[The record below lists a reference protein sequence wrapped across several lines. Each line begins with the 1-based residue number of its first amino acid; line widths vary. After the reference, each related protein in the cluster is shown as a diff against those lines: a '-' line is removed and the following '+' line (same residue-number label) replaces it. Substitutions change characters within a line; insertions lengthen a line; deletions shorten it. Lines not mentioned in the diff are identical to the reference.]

1 MRSWGGILVY
11 GLPSTVPFPCV
22 GSRVSYSY
30 KGTPTGHQRE
40 TDGTPAGARDTG
52 KPGWELMECSLQPHS
67 TSDGVSVLATMPPT
81 PPTSIDQVAKPISID
96 QMVKTTALT
105 TWSSL
110 GPILKDNGRASPFC
124 RRIASLKI
132 IGASELVVVVGG
144 RLIGSAAGRAWLTG
158 SSLLRVALRN
168 PPLVFCPV
176 FIVLALPVPSR

>member
-1 MRSWGGILVY
+1 MSFLFVSFIQASPVVRSWGGILVY

-110 GPILKDNGRASPFC
+110 GPILKDNDRASPFC

-144 RLIGSAAGRAWLTG
+144 GSLDQRLAEPGSLAAA
-158 SSLLRVALRN
+158 
-168 PPLVFCPV
+168 C
-176 FIVLALPVPSR
+176 